1 MKRGIWILL
10 WGWGFESLGLVLLKK
25 NQKKRKEK
33 RKNFVK
39 SLMLIFAHKKKINKK
54 IKNKNK
60 DVHLIVHSQV
70 LAPLFSFFWG
80 GFVFLP
86 LA

>member
-1 MKRGIWILL
+1 
-10 WGWGFESLGLVLLKK
+10 
-25 NQKKRKEK
+25 
-33 RKNFVK
+33 
-39 SLMLIFAHKKKINKK
+39 MLIFAHKKKINKK

-80 GFVFLP
+80 GFVFYP
-86 LA
+86 